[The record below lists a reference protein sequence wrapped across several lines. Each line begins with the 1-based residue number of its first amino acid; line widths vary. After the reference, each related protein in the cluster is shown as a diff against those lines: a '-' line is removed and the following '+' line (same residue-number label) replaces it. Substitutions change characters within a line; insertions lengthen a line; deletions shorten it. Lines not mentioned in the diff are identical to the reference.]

1 MFLITFNYLIKI
13 YFLGKLM
20 SSEKDNDSDYDV
32 KVVVQ
37 YTIKDYLLRY
47 K

>member
-1 MFLITFNYLIKI
+1 
-13 YFLGKLM
+13 M
-20 SSEKDNDSDYDV
+20 SCEKDDDSDYDV

>member
-1 MFLITFNYLIKI
+1 
-13 YFLGKLM
+13 M
-20 SSEKDNDSDYDV
+20 SSEKDDDSDYDV

-47 K
+47 KWLKI

>member
-1 MFLITFNYLIKI
+1 
-13 YFLGKLM
+13 M
-20 SSEKDNDSDYDV
+20 SSEKDDDSDYDV

-37 YTIKDYLLRY
+37 YTIKDYLLKY

>member
-1 MFLITFNYLIKI
+1 
-13 YFLGKLM
+13 M

-47 K
+47 NF